1 MSHSKTSQGN
11 GASKAG
17 NRKLPSW
24 MGSRDNESESPD
36 EKKPNG
42 DGEGEERNEGEKPR
56 QGKGRRITPSKD
68 INSCKKSGASSSG
81 ATDVSKLLVLDSIEC
96 VFIKLHSSVGH
107 LTCFVPG

>member
-1 MSHSKTSQGN
+1 MSHSKTS
-11 GASKAG
+11 
-17 NRKLPSW
+17 RKLPSW

-42 DGEGEERNEGEKPR
+42 DSEGEERNEGEKPR
-56 QGKGRRITPSKD
+56 QGIMPSKD

-81 ATDVSKLLVLDSIEC
+81 TTDVSKLLVLDSIEC

-107 LTCFVPG
+107 LTCFVLG